1 MATEDIS
8 LRIKLDQVEAE
19 LRKIPGLTDATFKKM
34 VAVASKEFKDL
45 EKAARE
51 AARAQEKA
59 AKEAAAAQEKAARE
73 AAAAQVKA
81 YDDIKKGATVA
92 FGGIVGDVED
102 VAGAMKSLVVELGP
116 VGAGLAAAGIALV
129 ALPGAAALAV
139 AGIVELVDVAQEAIE
154 GVQKLGDAKI
164 VTDDQIEAV
173 QRAADTIDFFKTLVS
188 QAAIVLVADLGPQ
201 IDSII
206 VKLGTLTV
214 DTIKSLS
221 TVLQYFDAVKLGA
234 TMLAAGIVELTI
246 KIAALANPLGLMAVA
261 ALKAAEAVTGTD
273 QGLANLNEQ
282 IRKVAWSTAK
292 SVTGLDAQS
301 AATEELSYEQMGLA
315 GQLDDYL
322 RKAEQER
329 KAQDK
334 ASDAKEHA
342 ARAARDNAA
351 ALKAEADAYAELGR
365 IAAEAASDQQT
376 DLDKILDAWQ
386 KRTEAAQKAIKT
398 EADLAFAL
406 DEINQRFYRDFA
418 ALKAKEVKATE
429 DAAKKEAATV
439 AAWTEKQAQVQ
450 IEAQRQIEQAKLES
464 GQRLLEA
471 IQAETEAERQ
481 AYEQLYGTILG
492 VLGPLGDLG
501 NKLAQL
507 SEQQLSAIRDERQA
521 LRDKIKEAT
530 GYEKVRLEQRL
541 DQLEEEGAAYRR
553 LQLVAFR
560 TRKAIAISEAIVNG
574 AVAATR
580 ALAEL
585 GPVAGAIAAGVIAT
599 GTAAEVALI
608 SSERPKFHT
617 GLDPSETPAVLT
629 KGEGVANVRAMGQP
643 GFREQLAAA
652 NAGTPAPM
660 ASAPVVIALNDRIL
674 AELDARTQRVRG
686 RVAGGRV
693 VRLGTATH
701 YG

>member
-45 EKAARE
+45 EKAARD

-81 YDDIKKGATVA
+81 YDDVKKGATVA
-92 FGGIVGDVED
+92 FGGVVGDIED
-102 VAGAMKSLVVELGP
+102 VTGAMKSLVIELGP

-173 QRAADTIDFFKTLVS
+173 QRAADTIDFFQALIS
-188 QAAIVLVADLGPQ
+188 QAAIVLVSDLGPQ
-201 IDSII
+201 LDNTV
-206 VKLGTLTV
+206 VKLGTFTLE
-214 DTIKSLS
+214 TIKSLS
-221 TVLQYFDAVKLGA
+221 AVLKYFDAVQLA
-234 TMLAAGIVELTI
+234 ETMLAAGIVELTI
-246 KIAALANPLGLMAVA
+246 KMMALANPIGLMTVA
-261 ALKAAEAVTGTD
+261 ALKLAEAVTGTD
-273 QGLANLNEQ
+273 QGLADLNEQ

-301 AATEELSYEQMGLA
+301 AATEDLTYEQMGLA
-315 GQLDDYL
+315 GSLDEYL

-329 KAQDK
+329 KAQAK
-334 ASDAKEHA
+334 AAAAKEHA

-365 IAAEAASDQQT
+365 IAAEATSDQQT
-376 DLDKILDAWQ
+376 DLDKIVDAWQ
-386 KRTEAAQKAIKT
+386 KRTEAAQKAIRD

-418 ALKAKEVKATE
+418 ALKAKEVKTAQ
-429 DAAKKEAATV
+429 DAAKKEAEAV
-439 AAWTEKQAQVQ
+439 AAWSQKQADTRIQEQ
-450 IEAQRQIEQAKLES
+450 QRF
-464 GQRLLEA
+464 
-471 IQAETEAERQ
+471 EAERI
-481 AYEQLYGTILG
+481 ASGERM
-492 VLGPLGDLG
+492 
-501 NKLAQL
+501 LAAIRAEIEAENAEMERL
-507 SEQQLSAIRDERQA
+507 NAMIATSVGAFSELRETLLDMSKDNLAAIRDERTA
-521 LRDKIKEAT
+521 LKEKIKDAE
-530 GYEKVRLEQRL
+530 GWEKAHLEQRL
-541 DQLEEEGAAYRR
+541 QQLEEEATGFRKMQQFAYK
-553 LQLVAFR
+553 
-560 TRKAIAISEAIVNG
+560 TRKAVAISEALING

-585 GPVAGAIAAGVIAT
+585 GPVAGGIAAAAITAT
-599 GTAAEVALI
+599 VGAQVAAI
-608 SSERPKFHT
+608 MMERPKFHT

-629 KGEGVANVRAMGQP
+629 KGEGVANVRAMAQP

-652 NAGTPAPM
+652 NAGTAAPM
-660 ASAPVVIALNDRIL
+660 TSAPVVIALNDRIL
-674 AELDARTQRVRG
+674 AELDGRTQRIRG
-686 RVAGGRV
+686 RVASGRV

>member
-8 LRIKLDQVEAE
+8 LRVRIDQIESA
-19 LRKIPGLTDATFKKM
+19 LRSIPGMTDASMKR
-34 VAVASKEFKDL
+34 VAAAASKNWKEVEKQAKDAAKAAERASKEAADQAT
-45 EKAARE
+45 KAA
-51 AARAQEKA
+51 EK
-59 AKEAAAAQEKAARE
+59 QL
-73 AAAAQVKA
+73 
-81 YDDIKKGATVA
+81 
-92 FGGIVGDVED
+92 
-102 VAGAMKSLVVELGP
+102 GAMKQLGNAVTGGLVGDLADMAEALGP
-116 VGAGLAAAGIALV
+116 VGIAAAVTTGGLIAMASAAAGLVAGILAVQEAAKSTIEELDKLGMSELITAEQRQAIADTEAAFAAVKAAIGLVAVELAENFAPDIEQAARSVIALTFSV
-129 ALPGAAALAV
+129 QELLGEFSRTSILENFVVSALAV
-139 AGIVELVDVAQEAIE
+139 AEAMI
-154 GVQKLGDAKI
+154 D
-164 VTDDQIEAV
+164 IEAS
-173 QRAADTIDFFKTLVS
+173 T
-188 QAAIVLVADLGPQ
+188 AILASALGH
-201 IDSII
+201 
-206 VKLGTLTV
+206 
-214 DTIKSLS
+214 
-221 TVLQYFDAVKLGA
+221 LQ
-234 TMLAAGIVELTI
+234 
-246 KIAALANPLGLMAVA
+246 
-261 ALKAAEAVTGTD
+261 EAVTGQPSELRRWGD
-273 QGLANLNEQ
+273 AVILAKKDL
-282 IRKVAWSTAK
+282 I
-292 SVTGLDAQS
+292 S
-301 AATEELSYEQMGLA
+301 AATGIDRLKDGTEELSDSERRAQEFM
-315 GQLDDYL
+315 D
-322 RKAEQER
+322 RFRSTMAEVS
-329 KAQDK
+329 KSTHSGTIAHKDHTAQV
-334 ASDAKEHA
+334 
-342 ARAARDNAA
+342 
-351 ALKAEADAYAELGR
+351 KAEADAYAELGR
-365 IAAEAASDQQT
+365 IAAEATSDQQT
-376 DLDKILDAWQ
+376 DLDKIVDAWQ

-418 ALKAKEVKATE
+418 ALKAKEVKTAQ

-450 IEAQRQIEQAKLES
+450 IEAQQKIEQAKLES

-617 GLDPSETPAVLT
+617 GLDPSETSAVLT
-629 KGEGVANVRAMGQP
+629 KGEGVANVRAMAQP

-652 NAGTPAPM
+652 NAGTAAPM
-660 ASAPVVIALNDRIL
+660 TSAPVVIALNDRIL

>member
-8 LRIKLDQVEAE
+8 LRVRIDQIEAA
-19 LRKIPGLTDATFKKM
+19 LRSIPGMTETTM
-34 VAVASKEFKDL
+34 RQMTAVMSKGWKET
-45 EKAARE
+45 ERAAKE

-73 AAAAQVKA
+73 AAAAQVKS
-81 YDDIKKGATVA
+81 YEDVKKGATVA

-164 VTDDQIEAV
+164 VTDEQIEAV

-221 TVLQYFDAVKLGA
+221 TVLQYFDVVKLGA

-273 QGLANLNEQ
+273 QGLADLNEQ

-342 ARAARDNAA
+342 ARVARDNAA

-376 DLDKILDAWQ
+376 DLDKIVDAWQ
-386 KRTEAAQKAIKT
+386 KRTEAAQKAIRD

-418 ALKAKEVKATE
+418 ALKAKEVKTAQ
-429 DAAKKEAATV
+429 DAAKKEAEAV
-439 AAWTEKQAQVQ
+439 AAWSQKQADTRIQEQ
-450 IEAQRQIEQAKLES
+450 QRIEAERIAS
-464 GQRLLEA
+464 GERMLAA
-471 IQAETEAERQ
+471 IQAETDAENAEMEKLNGMIRTSVS
-481 AYEQLYGTILG
+481 AFS
-492 VLGPLGDLG
+492 DLRETLLDMSKD
-501 NKLAQL
+501 NLA
-507 SEQQLSAIRDERQA
+507 AIHDERTA
-521 LRDKIKEAT
+521 LKEKIKDAE
-530 GYEKVRLEQRL
+530 GWEKAHLEQRL
-541 DQLEEEGAAYRR
+541 QQLEEEATGFRKMQQFAY
-553 LQLVAFR
+553 R
-560 TRKAIAISEAIVNG
+560 TRKAVAISEAVVNG

-585 GPVAGAIAAGVIAT
+585 GPVAGGIAAAAITAT
-599 GTAAEVALI
+599 VGAQVAAI
-608 SSERPKFHT
+608 MMERPKFHT

-629 KGEGVANVRAMGQP
+629 KGEGVANVRAMAQP

-652 NAGTPAPM
+652 NAGTAAPM
-660 ASAPVVIALNDRIL
+660 TSAPVVIALNDRIL
-674 AELDARTQRVRG
+674 AELDGRTQRIRG
-686 RVAGGRV
+686 RVASGRV